1 MKFSKFVSFL
11 SVSTIILASTLIPS
25 RPSFSQESS
34 FFCGTEDGHPAT
46 IVRSPNYGNIPIIVW
61 SSGFFEGGGYD
72 NQTRCDIVSN
82 KFQYFSDRGTLK
94 HLTDGRVKRQPVIC
108 AVGSENSPCNSD
120 SLLFTLKP
128 GTDAKETLQRLFD
141 IRGGITNRALNE
153 NGNVTAQDRVYV
165 NFEEFL
171 EKKANEESGI
181 IPKASSNNIEESQ
194 DNTSSG
200 NLF

>member
-11 SVSTIILASTLIPS
+11 SVSAMTLATTLISS
-25 RPSFSQESS
+25 RPSFSQEAS

-46 IVRSPNYGNIPIIVW
+46 IVRSPNYGNVPIIVW
-61 SSGFFEGGGYD
+61 SSGYFESGGYD

-82 KFQYFSDRGTLK
+82 KFQYFSDRDTLE
-94 HLTDGRVKRQPVIC
+94 HLTAGKVNRQPVIC
-108 AVGSENSPCNSD
+108 AVASKSSPCNSD
-120 SLLFTLKP
+120 SLLFTLKQ
-128 GTDAKETLQRLFD
+128 GTDPEDTLQQLFD
-141 IRGGITNRALNE
+141 VRRGVRGATLNE
-153 NGNVTAQDRVYV
+153 NSNVTAQDRIYV

-181 IPKASSNNIEESQ
+181 SSEASSNNIEESQ
-194 DNTSSG
+194 GNTSSG